1 MKVIV
6 DTSVWSLALRRKN
19 PISNPEVTKLED
31 LISDGQPIFLLGV
44 ILMEILSGIREH
56 SMLLKIRRHLE
67 SFPLLEPARATYI
80 DAALLGS
87 VCRSKGIQTG
97 QVDLLIAQTTIEHN
111 CHLLTADKDFV
122 EIARNS
128 SLKLL

>member
-19 PISNPEVTKLED
+19 ATSHPEVTKLED
-31 LISDGQPIFLLGV
+31 LISAGQPIFLLGV

-56 SMLLKIRRHLE
+56 SILIKVRRHLE
-67 SFPLLEPARATYI
+67 PFPILEPTRTTYI

-87 VCRSKGIQTG
+87 ACRSKGIQTG
-97 QVDLLIAQTTIEHN
+97 QIDLLIAQTTIEHN
-111 CHLLTADKDFV
+111 CQLLTTDKDFV